1 MSESEAKVAARQGAF
16 VVEEAKQ
23 GHEA

>member
-1 MSESEAKVAARQGAF
+1 

-23 GHEA
+23 VILVV